1 MQSNRR
7 RSLPA
12 VAIAQN
18 ERWIQDTQAEDN
30 KNYLPNTAA
39 TEDVNELPAVR
50 TRKTQKKSWH
60 IVWIFLLIEGKG
72 CCWDCKGSLKK

>member
-12 VAIAQN
+12 VVIAQN

-60 IVWIFLLIEGKG
+60 IVWIFFLIEGKG
-72 CCWDCKGSLKK
+72 CC